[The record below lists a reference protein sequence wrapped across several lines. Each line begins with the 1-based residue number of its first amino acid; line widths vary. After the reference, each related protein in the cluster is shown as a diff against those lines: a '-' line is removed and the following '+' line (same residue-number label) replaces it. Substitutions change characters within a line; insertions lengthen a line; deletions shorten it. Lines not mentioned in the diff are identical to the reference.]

1 MRAAGVF
8 VDDSSLLSKV
18 QRWQGEGIV
27 LTIPDTVDLLI
38 TLAHQGDTGRSLHFW
53 RAAALEALALV
64 IRQQVIPALEN
75 DGVHHRAFWRPLP
88 EQPERLIDLAAQ
100 MPPLCR
106 ALAETPDTAPTSY
119 ELLEKF
125 VGAVVD
131 SAIRE
136 AAARLSPFGWMR
148 LRMRIIQSGG

>member
-8 VDDSSLLSKV
+8 ADDAYHLSDV
-18 QRWQGEGIV
+18 RLWQVEGIV

-38 TLAHQGDTGRSLHFW
+38 TLAHRVDTGRSLHFW

-75 DGVHHRAFWRPLP
+75 DGLRYRAFWQALP
-88 EQPERLIDLAAQ
+88 EQPERLTELAAQ

-106 ALAETPDTAPTSY
+106 ALAETPDTTPAPY
-119 ELLEKF
+119 KLLETF
-125 VGAVVD
+125 IGAVVD
-131 SAIRE
+131 STVRE
-136 AAARLSPFGWMR
+136 AAVATSAIFNARYWRR
-148 LRMRIIQSGG
+148 LVGLR